1 MPALRVAGWYP
12 ATVQAWTPLAWTA
25 EERAVQG
32 ERILNVIARL
42 KPGVD
47 RLRAQAEMDTL
58 VGRLAQEYPETDK
71 GWDAIVQP
79 LHDSLTIGRRL
90 PPRAFFRID
99 SPEEHTCPA

>member
-1 MPALRVAGWYP
+1 MSRRPRGRPICAPLF
-12 ATVQAWTPLAWTA
+12 TPWRRLLAWTA

-58 VGRLAQEYPETDK
+58 AGRLAQEYPETDK

-79 LHDSLTIGRRL
+79 LHDYLTIGRRL
-90 PPRAFFRID
+90 PPRAFFF
-99 SPEEHTCPA
+99 